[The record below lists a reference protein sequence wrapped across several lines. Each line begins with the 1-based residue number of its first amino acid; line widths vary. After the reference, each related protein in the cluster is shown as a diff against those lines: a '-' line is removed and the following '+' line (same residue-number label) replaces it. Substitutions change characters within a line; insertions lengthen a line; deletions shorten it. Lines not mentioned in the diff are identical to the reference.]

1 MGKSSWNQL
10 YLTDFTKFFAQVSPT
25 IISEKQLAIFVV
37 LRQIREPILIILLY
51 NWHLMLLFLLILMR
65 LCRFFW
71 TVLSQTIIFLF
82 AYKIEKKKDHSLRS
96 LQKYAG
102 SNYRKYLLLITHKVE
117 INQRILSKKW
127 VHITVWKLQNFSVTQ
142 IFREINFEKSGS
154 SKIAVFAILGIWI
167 LLIC

>member
-1 MGKSSWNQL
+1 MKNISWNQQCFLKNGHIDFTKYFQVRMKWSKKLGKNSSNQL

-82 AYKIEKKKDHSLRS
+82 AYKIEKKDLSLRS

-102 SNYRKYLLLITHKVE
+102 SN
-117 INQRILSKKW
+117 
-127 VHITVWKLQNFSVTQ
+127 
-142 IFREINFEKSGS
+142 
-154 SKIAVFAILGIWI
+154 
-167 LLIC
+167 